1 MIRPGFL
8 DIELRQNLIELAR
21 DGLAAHRLARR
32 ANALVLLDDGMSCEA
47 IAKVLLLDDDTIRT
61 WYRLYE
67 GDGIEGL
74 TNFSYE
80 GSACQLSG
88 EQQEKLKA
96 WVATALPRTTR
107 QVGAWIENEFGVV
120 YEGRSG
126 LIALLHRLGLE
137 YHKPNVIP
145 RKLDEEKQKA
155 FIEGYEKLLNS
166 LGDDEAVLFAD
177 AVHPT
182 HAARP
187 VGCWAPSQEKLAIEQ
202 TSGRQRINIHGA
214 IDLETGQ
221 TRMIEALTI
230 DAASTIRLLQS
241 IEAFYP
247 MLALIHVF
255 LDNAR
260 YHHAKL
266 VQEWLALPGRRIKLH
281 FIPTYCPH
289 LNPIERLWGLMHR
302 NVTHNKCY
310 ATCAQFADA
319 TLSFLREKVPGN
331 WADLCDS
338 SPTISASST
347 QRIFGRER
355 GITIPH
361 FCENPKTPLAKRR
374 DPDFTE
380 RMIRPGFLDIELR
393 QNLIELARDGLA
405 AHRLA
410 RRANALVLLDDGMS
424 CQAIAKVLLLDDDTI
439 RTWYRL
445 YEEDGIEGLTNFSYE
460 GSACQL
466 SGEQQ
471 EKLKAWVA
479 TALPRTTRQV
489 GAWIENEFGVVYEGR
504 SGLIAL
510 LHRLGL
516 EYHKPNVIP
525 RKLDEEKQKAF
536 IEGYEKL
543 LNSLGD
549 DEAVLFADAVHPT
562 HAARP
567 VGCWA
572 PSQEKLAIEQTS
584 GRQRINIHG
593 AIDLQTG
600 QTRMIEALTIDA
612 ASTIRLLQSIE
623 ALYPMLALI
632 HVFLDNARYH
642 HAKLVQ
648 EWLALPGRRIKLHF
662 IPTYCPH
669 LNPIER
675 LWGLMHRNVTHNK
688 CYATCAQFADAT
700 LSFLREKVPG
710 NWADLCDLVT
720 DNFRVINPKDFRVMT

>member
-1 MIRPGFL
+1 MRDSYQHQSNPEAQAITECLYGFLSAHQLKQFRTKRRRVRAHFGSPDNIVAAALTIGQRRTAQGMVGGYMLKVDARHGAKSLFPASESYFLDRAGNEPLQATCWALVYPDSADPKTPLAKRRDSDSTERMIRPGFL

-67 GDGIEGL
+67 EDGIEGL

-241 IEAFYP
+241 IEALYP

-338 SPTISASST
+338 
-347 QRIFGRER
+347 
-355 GITIPH
+355 
-361 FCENPKTPLAKRR
+361 
-374 DPDFTE
+374 
-380 RMIRPGFLDIELR
+380 
-393 QNLIELARDGLA
+393 
-405 AHRLA
+405 
-410 RRANALVLLDDGMS
+410 
-424 CQAIAKVLLLDDDTI
+424 
-439 RTWYRL
+439 
-445 YEEDGIEGLTNFSYE
+445 
-460 GSACQL
+460 
-466 SGEQQ
+466 
-471 EKLKAWVA
+471 
-479 TALPRTTRQV
+479 
-489 GAWIENEFGVVYEGR
+489 
-504 SGLIAL
+504 
-510 LHRLGL
+510 
-516 EYHKPNVIP
+516 
-525 RKLDEEKQKAF
+525 
-536 IEGYEKL
+536 
-543 LNSLGD
+543 
-549 DEAVLFADAVHPT
+549 
-562 HAARP
+562 
-567 VGCWA
+567 
-572 PSQEKLAIEQTS
+572 
-584 GRQRINIHG
+584 
-593 AIDLQTG
+593 
-600 QTRMIEALTIDA
+600 
-612 ASTIRLLQSIE
+612 
-623 ALYPMLALI
+623 
-632 HVFLDNARYH
+632 
-642 HAKLVQ
+642 
-648 EWLALPGRRIKLHF
+648 
-662 IPTYCPH
+662 
-669 LNPIER
+669 
-675 LWGLMHRNVTHNK
+675 
-688 CYATCAQFADAT
+688 
-700 LSFLREKVPG
+700 
-710 NWADLCDLVT
+710 VT